1 MFKSWIKHYQ
11 NLSEKL
17 LKLSHEFKKSNANPA
32 EQQKQK
38 HVNKLKSETQEYAYT
53 IKNQAYADSVEKIFV
68 KFYLNYL

>member
-32 EQQKQK
+32 EQQEQK
-38 HVNKLKSETQEYAYT
+38 HVNKLKSETQEYA
-53 IKNQAYADSVEKIFV
+53 
-68 KFYLNYL
+68 